1 MIFELKIKDFILIED
16 VTVDF
21 LSGLNIITGETGAG
35 KSMILGA
42 LRLILGETASKDAVR
57 IGSEKAS
64 IKASFYTNDQV
75 NSILNEY
82 DIPVDDEV
90 LIIAREIQAK
100 GKSISRINGQVTP
113 LNILKEVSES
123 LIDLHGQNENQKLLM
138 RNNQLNL
145 IDAFGGEPL
154 QAIRNEV
161 SEIFKQISKLD
172 DEIDLLKVDE
182 QDKVK
187 KVDFLTFQLNEI
199 SSAQLKLDEDVVLER
214 EFEYLSNIE
223 SLKMSFEKSTSWL
236 RGDIDEGIVSQL
248 STISNDLRK
257 LETIDERILDFSSR
271 MKDIYYA
278 IDDLSKDIEAYRD
291 HLEFDPERYATI
303 ERRLDVINALK
314 TKYGQSIENILAF
327 EREIVDELDRY
338 DSIDAKVSALEKQ
351 KQVLLKQYDLKAD
364 ELSLLRTESSKRLEE
379 RLQNELVELN
389 MKDTRFKIE
398 IESISKISENGKDEV
413 EFMISTNLG
422 QPFKPLKKVV
432 SGGELSRLMLGIKIV
447 LGHLDSIPTLIF
459 DEIDTGISGVT
470 ANVVGEKLSRLS
482 RMSQIICIT
491 HLPQIAVFSDHHLLI
506 EKVSDSQNTVTMI
519 KEISKDAIVDEIGR
533 LVGGVE
539 MTKATTHHATEM
551 IEKAK
556 KLKQ

>member
-154 QAIRNEV
+154 QASRNEV

-338 DSIDAKVSALEKQ
+338 DSINAKVSALEKQ

>member
-75 NSILNEY
+75 NSILSEY

-100 GKSISRINGQVTP
+100 GKSVSRINGQVTP

-138 RNNQLNL
+138 KANQLSL
-145 IDAFGGEPL
+145 IDAFGGEAL
-154 QAIRNEV
+154 QKIRNEV
-161 SEIFKQISKLD
+161 REIFKQISELD
-172 DEIDLLKVDE
+172 DEMDLLKIDE

-236 RGDIDEGIVSQL
+236 RGDIDEGIISKL
-248 STISNDLRK
+248 SIITNDLRK

-271 MKDIYYA
+271 MKDLYYA

-291 HLEFDPERYATI
+291 HLEFDPERYTTI

-364 ELSLLRTESSKRLEE
+364 ELSQLRNESSKRLEE
-379 RLQNELVELN
+379 RLQNELIELN

-539 MTKATTHHATEM
+539 MTRATAHHATEM